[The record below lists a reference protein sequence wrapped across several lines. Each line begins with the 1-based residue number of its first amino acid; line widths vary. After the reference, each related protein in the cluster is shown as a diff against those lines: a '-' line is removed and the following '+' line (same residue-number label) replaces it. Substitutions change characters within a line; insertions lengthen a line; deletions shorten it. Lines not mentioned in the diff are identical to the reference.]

1 MRIGSRPFTVIV
13 MAHAHDLRHL
23 ATTAVLIAGAVVCVV
38 LAVQVS
44 IWFFIPAPFLLTAAY
59 AAWLGMSPSRT
70 LETLERGEGGG
81 PILPF

>member
-1 MRIGSRPFTVIV
+1 MGRQRT
-13 MAHAHDLRHL
+13 ARHWV
-23 ATTAVLIAGAVVCVV
+23 AAAVLVALAVLAVV

-44 IWFFIPAPFLLTAAY
+44 IWFFIPAPFLLTGAY
-59 AAWLGMSPSRT
+59 AAWLGMSASRT